1 MNDHCPWSKTAQEVL
16 EHCGVS
22 EDAGLTEHE
31 AHRRLHEY
39 GPNKL
44 QTSSGRSWISILIAQ
59 FKSLLVL
66 LLAVAAGLAFVFHD
80 WVEGGAICLVLLI
93 NAMIGFFT
101 ELGAVRTM
109 DSLRKY
115 NKTWATVRRCGKAKK
130 IPAEY
135 LVPGDIVMLDA
146 GDIVAADMRVVTS
159 SRLQVDE
166 SALTGESLPVSKS
179 KEFVS
184 TDAILAERTSMLYKG
199 TSLTRG
205 STIAVV
211 IATGLKTE
219 FGIISSLVMTT
230 HDEDTPLEKRLAHL
244 SRKLI
249 VITLGIT
256 VFTLIAGLLRG
267 RDLYL
272 MIETSIALAVAAIP
286 EGLPII
292 ATLALAR
299 GMWRMARSNALI
311 NKLSAVETL
320 GATNIICTDKTGT
333 LTENRMV
340 LVSVLTDA
348 GMDNFKT
355 DEKPLAMSEQLLE
368 VGVLCS
374 NAEIGDTGEEV
385 DKVDGVD
392 GVGDPMELALLIAG
406 SKRDLEKKQLLL
418 QHPRH
423 HEEAFD
429 SEVKMMAT
437 VHHESGSDE
446 AFLYAVKGAA
456 EPVLAACCKLQ
467 GREGVVQMSEELR
480 THWLDQN
487 QRLAT
492 EGFRVLAMAKKTT
505 DNPNAAPYEGL
516 VFMGLVC
523 VMDPSRSDIPAAI
536 KACQE
541 AGIRVVMVT
550 GDQAG
555 TALHVAKNTGICQ
568 REDEQCVALG
578 REIDDAQRQ
587 GRLKD
592 LLGVTVFSRV
602 TPQNKLDIIQLH
614 QEEGAVVAMTG
625 DGVNDAPAL
634 KKADIGIAM
643 GIRGTEVARETADMV
658 LRDDAFVSIVSA
670 VEQGRVIFNNIRKF
684 VVYLMSCNLSEVLV
698 IGLASMTGAPLPL
711 LPLQILFLN
720 MVTDVFPAL
729 ALGASKG
736 HSDVMAQPPRSRRDS
751 IIGKQQWCMIGFY
764 SLLITLV
771 VLGSFMLAR
780 VWLGMSDTQ
789 AVTIAFLVIAIAQ
802 LLHVFNMPESGA
814 GAIDNEVTRNPYVW
828 IAVALCGVILAVAM
842 FAPAIASVL
851 SLASIDQ
858 RGWLLVAC
866 ASSVPL
872 VVGRVYA
879 MASKA
884 CSEKNGAGRG
894 T

>member
-1 MNDHCPWSKTAQEVL
+1 MNDHCPWSETSQQVVER
-16 EHCGVS
+16 HGVS
-22 EDAGLTEHE
+22 IESGLSERE
-31 AHRRLHEY
+31 AQQRLHHY
-39 GPNKL
+39 GPNQL
-44 QTSSGRSWISILIAQ
+44 QSTSGRSWLGILVAQ
-59 FKSLLVL
+59 FRSLLVL
-66 LLAVAAGLAFVFHD
+66 LLAVAATLAFVFHD
-80 WVEGGAICLVLLI
+80 WIEGIAICVVLAL
-93 NAMIGFFT
+93 NAVIGFFT

-109 DSLRKY
+109 ESLRKY
-115 NKTWATVRRCGKAKK
+115 NKTWATVRRGGKVIK
-130 IPAEY
+130 IEAEH
-135 LVPGDIVMLDA
+135 LVPGDIVSLEA
-146 GDIVAADMRVVTS
+146 GDMVAADMRITEC
-159 SRLQVDE
+159 SRLEVNE
-166 SALTGESLPVSKS
+166 SALTGESLPVTKNADAIAA
-179 KEFVS
+179 
-184 TDAILAERTSMLYKG
+184 DAILAERTDMLYKG
-199 TSLTRG
+199 TSIARG
-205 STIAVV
+205 SATALVV
-211 IATGLKTE
+211 ATGLKTE
-219 FGIISSLVMTT
+219 FGKISSLVMTT
-230 HDEDTPLEKRLAHL
+230 HDEVTPLEKRLARL

-256 VFTLIAGLLRG
+256 AFTLIAGLLRG

-311 NKLSAVETL
+311 NRLSAVETL

-355 DEKPLAMSEQLLE
+355 HENPLAMSEQLLE
-368 VGVLCS
+368 IGILCS
-374 NAEIGDTGEEV
+374 NAELAEAGDTAEEV
-385 DKVDGVD
+385 SALD
-392 GVGDPMELALLIAG
+392 GVGDPMELALLGAG
-406 SKRDLEKKQLLL
+406 LTRNLEKPLL
-418 QHPRH
+418 QQKYPRH

-437 VHHESGSDE
+437 IHHGAESQGD
-446 AFLYAVKGAA
+446 FFFAVKGAA
-456 EPVLAACCKLQ
+456 EPVLAACSQLQ
-467 GREGVVQMSEELR
+467 SREGVVSMDDAIR
-480 THWLDQN
+480 NHWLDQN
-487 QRLAT
+487 KVLAT
-492 EGFRVLAMAKKTT
+492 EGFRVLAMAHKTA
-505 DNPNAAPYEGL
+505 DDPNAAPYEGL
-516 VFMGLVC
+516 IFMGLIC
-523 VMDPSRSDIPAAI
+523 VMDPSRADIPAAI
-536 KACQE
+536 KACQD

-568 REDEQCVALG
+568 TEGEQCIALG
-578 REIDDAQRQ
+578 KEIDEAQRQ
-587 GRLKD
+587 GHLND
-592 LLGVTVFSRV
+592 MLGVTVFSRV
-602 TPQNKLDIIQLH
+602 TPQNKLDIIQMH
-614 QEEGAVVAMTG
+614 QDEGAVVAMTG

-736 HSDVMAQPPRSRRDS
+736 HSDVMAQPPRSKRDA
-751 IIGKQQWCMIGFY
+751 IVGKPQWRMIGFY

-771 VLGSFMLAR
+771 VLGSFVLAR
-780 VWLGMSDTQ
+780 TWLGMSDGQ
-789 AVTIAFLVIAIAQ
+789 AVTICFLVIAIAQ
-802 LLHVFNMPESGA
+802 LLHVFNMAEPESKA
-814 GAIDNEVTRNPYVW
+814 FDNEISRNPYVW
-828 IAVALCGVILAVAM
+828 GAVVLCSIILMAAM
-842 FAPAIASVL
+842 FIAPLAAVL
-851 SLASIDQ
+851 SLEAIDQ
-858 RGWLLVAC
+858 RGWLLVLI
-866 ASSVPL
+866 ASSIPL
-872 VVGRVYA
+872 IVGRGYA
-879 MASKA
+879 VLRSG
-884 CSEKNGAGRG
+884 SIHSLQ

>member
-1 MNDHCPWSKTAQEVL
+1 MNDHCPWSETAQQVVEN
-16 EHCGVS
+16 HGVS
-22 EDAGLTEHE
+22 TESGLTEHE
-31 AHRRLHEY
+31 AHQRLHHY
-39 GPNKL
+39 GPNQL
-44 QTSSGRSWISILIAQ
+44 QTTSGRSWLGILIAQ
-59 FKSLLVL
+59 FRSLLVL
-66 LLAVAAGLAFVFHD
+66 LLAVAATLAFVFHD
-80 WVEGGAICLVLLI
+80 WIEGIAICAVLVL
-93 NAMIGFFT
+93 NAVIGFFT
-101 ELGAVRTM
+101 EFGAVRTM
-109 DSLRKY
+109 ESLRKY
-115 NKTWATVRRCGKAKK
+115 NKTWATVRRGGKIRK
-130 IPAEY
+130 IEAEH
-135 LVPGDIVMLDA
+135 LVPGDIVSLEA
-146 GDIVAADMRVVTS
+146 GDMVAADMRITEC
-159 SRLQVDE
+159 SRLEVNE
-166 SALTGESLPVSKS
+166 SSLTGESLPVTKS
-179 KEFVS
+179 AAVIAAD
-184 TDAILAERTSMLYKG
+184 TILAERTDMLYKG
-199 TSLTRG
+199 TSLARG
-205 STIAVV
+205 SATAVIV
-211 IATGLKTE
+211 ATGLKTE

-230 HDEDTPLEKRLAHL
+230 HDEETPLEKRLARL

-256 VFTLIAGLLRG
+256 AFTLIAGLMRG

-311 NKLSAVETL
+311 NRLSAVETL

-355 DEKPLAMSEQLLE
+355 DETPLAMSEQLLKI
-368 VGVLCS
+368 GILCS
-374 NAEIGDTGEEV
+374 NAELAETGDTGEDNE
-385 DKVDGVD
+385 GLD
-392 GVGDPMELALLIAG
+392 GVGDPMELALLAAG

-437 VHHESGSDE
+437 VHHGPESDD
-446 AFLYAVKGAA
+446 AFLFAVKGAA
-456 EPVLAACCKLQ
+456 EPVLAACSRLQ
-467 GREGVVQMSEELR
+467 GREGVVPMDDGLR
-480 THWLDQN
+480 NHWLDQN
-487 QRLAT
+487 QVLAN
-492 EGFRVLAMAKKTT
+492 EGFRVLAIAKKRA
-505 DNPNAAPYEGL
+505 DDPDAAPYEGL
-516 VFMGLVC
+516 VFMGLIC
-523 VMDPSRSDIPAAI
+523 VMDPSRSDIPEAI
-536 KACQE
+536 KACQD

-568 REDEQCVALG
+568 TEGKQCIALG
-578 REIDDAQRQ
+578 KEIDEAQRQ
-587 GRLKD
+587 GRLSD
-592 LLGVTVFSRV
+592 MLGVTVFSRV
-602 TPQNKLDIIQLH
+602 TPQNKLDIIQMH
-614 QEEGAVVAMTG
+614 QDEGAVVAMTG

-736 HSDVMAQPPRSRRDS
+736 HSDVMAQPPRSKHDA
-751 IIGKQQWCMIGFY
+751 IIGKKQWRMIGFY

-771 VLGSFMLAR
+771 VLGSFVLAR
-780 VWLGMSDTQ
+780 LWLGMSDGQ
-789 AVTIAFLVIAIAQ
+789 AVTICFLVIAIAQ
-802 LLHVFNMPESGA
+802 LLHVFNMAEPESKA
-814 GAIDNEVTRNPYVW
+814 FDNEISRNPYVW
-828 IAVALCGVILAVAM
+828 GAVALCCIILMAAM
-842 FAPAIASVL
+842 FIEPLAAVL
-851 SLASIDQ
+851 SLEPIDQ
-858 RGWLLVAC
+858 RGWLLVLI
-866 ASSVPL
+866 ASSIPL
-872 VVGRVYA
+872 IVGRII
-879 MASKA
+879 SINSGNSRLSI
-884 CSEKNGAGRG
+884 CRPS
-894 T
+894 

>member
-1 MNDHCPWSKTAQEVL
+1 ME
-16 EHCGVS
+16 
-22 EDAGLTEHE
+22 
-31 AHRRLHEY
+31 
-39 GPNKL
+39 
-44 QTSSGRSWISILIAQ
+44 
-59 FKSLLVL
+59 
-66 LLAVAAGLAFVFHD
+66 
-80 WVEGGAICLVLLI
+80 
-93 NAMIGFFT
+93 
-101 ELGAVRTM
+101 
-109 DSLRKY
+109 SLRKY
-115 NKTWATVRRCGKAKK
+115 NKTWATVRRGGKVSK
-130 IPAEY
+130 IAAEH
-135 LVPGDIVMLDA
+135 LVPGDVVSLEA
-146 GDIVAADMRVVTS
+146 GDMVAADMRITEC
-159 SRLQVDE
+159 SRLEVNE
-166 SALTGESLPVSKS
+166 SALTGESLPVTKS
-179 KEFVS
+179 A
-184 TDAILAERTSMLYKG
+184 DAIAADTILAERTDMLYKG
-199 TSLTRG
+199 TSLARG
-205 STIAVV
+205 SATAIVV
-211 IATGLKTE
+211 ATGLKTE

-230 HDEDTPLEKRLAHL
+230 HDEETPLEKRLARL

-256 VFTLIAGLLRG
+256 AFTLIAGLLRG

-311 NKLSAVETL
+311 NRLAAVETL

-355 DEKPLAMSEQLLE
+355 DENPLAMSEQLLKI
-368 VGVLCS
+368 GILCS
-374 NAEIGDTGEEV
+374 NAELAETGNTAEGVNGIDGTE
-385 DKVDGVD
+385 GVD

-406 SKRDLEKKQLLL
+406 AKRDLKKEQLLL

-437 VHHESGSDE
+437 VHHGTGSDDT
-446 AFLYAVKGAA
+446 FLFAVKGAA
-456 EPVLAACCKLQ
+456 EPVLAACIQLQ
-467 GREGVVQMSEELR
+467 GREGVVPMDEGLR
-480 THWLDQN
+480 NHWLDQN
-487 QRLAT
+487 QVLAN
-492 EGFRVLAMAKKTT
+492 EGFRVLAMAKKSA
-505 DNPNAAPYEGL
+505 DDPDVAPYEGL
-516 VFMGLVC
+516 VFMGLIC

-536 KACQE
+536 KACQD

-568 REDEQCVALG
+568 TEGEQCIALG
-578 REIDDAQRQ
+578 KEIDEAQRQ
-587 GRLKD
+587 GRLND
-592 LLGVTVFSRV
+592 MLGVTVFSRV
-602 TPQNKLDIIQLH
+602 TPQNKLDIIQMH
-614 QEEGAVVAMTG
+614 QDEGAVVAMTG

-736 HSDVMAQPPRSRRDS
+736 HSDVMSQPPRSRHDA
-751 IIGKQQWCMIGFY
+751 IIGKQQWRMIGFY

-771 VLGSFMLAR
+771 VLGSFLLAR
-780 VWLGMSDTQ
+780 VWLGMSDGQ
-789 AVTIAFLVIAIAQ
+789 AVTICFLVIAIAQ
-802 LLHVFNMPESGA
+802 LLHVFNMAEPESKA
-814 GAIDNEVTRNPYVW
+814 FDNEISRNPYVW
-828 IAVALCGVILAVAM
+828 GAVALCGLILMAAM
-842 FAPAIASVL
+842 FIAPLAAVL
-851 SLASIDQ
+851 SLESIDQ
-858 RGWLLVAC
+858 RGWLLVVI
-866 ASSVPL
+866 ASSIPL
-872 VVGRVYA
+872 IVGRGYA
-879 MASKA
+879 VLRT
-884 CSEKNGAGRG
+884 GR
-894 T
+894 